1 VIERETFTIHRLI
14 IELGNIASKVV
25 NKHTDPLIIIDES
38 SMVDASLMLELMR
51 AMGGH
56 SFSLLLIGDTAQL
69 PPVGFGIFW
78 HELVKSKKLPS
89 VHLTQV
95 HRQAAESPIHK
106 AAMNVRNSAKHELQK
121 WNKEVEGFFL
131 LDTYKSSAQNELIDI
146 FSVLDAKILTP
157 FALAR
162 FPLSTSNL
170 NPMLQLAVNKSAA
183 EINLGGTTI
192 KVGDPVLV
200 TINNYELGLF
210 NGMTGLV
217 VEIGLSRESQEDICI
232 VEFEGVREL
241 KTLTKI
247 KCYQVGLKLAYALTI
262 HKSQGS
268 EYDNCIVIVDKV
280 GIEKSMLYT
289 AITRA
294 KKLCLIVGTQRA
306 YDKAVLSAPKIESL
320 NYGFRW

>member
-1 VIERETFTIHRLI
+1 
-14 IELGNIASKVV
+14 
-25 NKHTDPLIIIDES
+25 
-38 SMVDASLMLELMR
+38 MVDASLMLQLMR
-51 AMGGH
+51 VMGGNL
-56 SFSLLLIGDTAQL
+56 FALLLIGDTAQL

-95 HRQAAESPIHK
+95 HRQAAESPIYK
-106 AAMNVRNSAKHELQK
+106 AAMNVRNSTKHELQK
-121 WNKEVEGFFL
+121 WNKESEGVFL
-131 LDTYKSSAQNELIDI
+131 LNTGKSSAQNELIDI
-146 FSVLDAKILTP
+146 FSNLDAKVLTP

-170 NPMLQLAVNKSAA
+170 NPLLQSAVNKSGT
-183 EINLGGTTI
+183 EIHLDGTVI

-200 TINNYELGLF
+200 TINNHELGLF
-210 NGMTGLV
+210 NGMTGVV
-217 VEIGLSRESQEDICI
+217 VEISLSSEFQEEICI
-232 VEFEGVREL
+232 VEFDGVSEL

-247 KCYQVGLKLAYALTI
+247 KCYEVGLQLAYALTI

-268 EYDNCIVIVDKV
+268 EYDNCIVVVDKV

-294 KKLCLIVGTQRA
+294 KKLCLIVGSQKA
-306 YDKAVLSAPKIESL
+306 YDKAVLSRPRIESL